1 MEKNEAKRGKSPK
14 NTWIYLTVD
23 TKNINEGNIDEKVVF
38 SDDRDDPPQ
47 EPGKPMDY
55 VSTISPGMKVYWK
68 GQPKDEGS
76 GDVIEITGVTAKDG
90 KDKWKLLD
98 SVGPEKGN
106 KGVRVGKV
114 KEKHIDGQEP
124 YSVRFR
130 IEGRKSE
137 FEVDPK
143 IQMELKSNSDSR

>member
-1 MEKNEAKRGKSPK
+1 MENENKGGKSPK
-14 NTWIYLTVD
+14 DTWIYLTVD
-23 TKNINEGNIDEKVVF
+23 TKNINERNIDEMVVF

-47 EPGKPMDY
+47 EPGNPKDY
-55 VSTISPGMKVYWK
+55 VSTISPGMKVYWQ
-68 GQPKDEGS
+68 GLVRDSES
-76 GDVIEITGVTAKDG
+76 EDIIEITEVNVKDG
-90 KDKWKLLD
+90 KDQWKLLE

-114 KEKHIDGQEP
+114 KGKQIDGQES
-124 YSVRFR
+124 YYVRFR

-143 IQMELKSNSDSR
+143 IRMELKKNSE